1 MERRLQKAVTGNIRR
16 ASLVDDA
23 EDVAGR
29 GWDAAL
35 GKVTGV
41 KENCMSM
48 PATPKTAPCF
58 QDLQFAES
66 TFRVPH
72 PLQSIF

>member
-1 MERRLQKAVTGNIRR
+1 MERRLQRAVTGNIRR

-23 EDVAGR
+23 EDVTGG
-29 GWDAAL
+29 GWGAAL
-35 GKVTGV
+35 GKVTWI

-48 PATPKTAPCF
+48 PGTLKTAPCF
-58 QDLQFAES
+58 QDLEFSES

-72 PLQSIF
+72 PLQL

>member
-1 MERRLQKAVTGNIRR
+1 MH
-16 ASLVDDA
+16 LVDDA
-23 EDVAGR
+23 EDVTGG

-35 GKVTGV
+35 GKVIGV

-48 PATPKTAPCF
+48 PATTKTAPCF
-58 QDLQFAES
+58 QDLQFPES

-72 PLQSIF
+72 PLQS